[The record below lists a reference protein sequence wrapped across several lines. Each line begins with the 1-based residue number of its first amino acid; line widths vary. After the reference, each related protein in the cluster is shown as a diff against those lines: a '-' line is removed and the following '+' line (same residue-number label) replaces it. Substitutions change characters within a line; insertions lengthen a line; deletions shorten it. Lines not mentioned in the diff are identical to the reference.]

1 VRIVLLILGIWLLIN
16 VLFVVVV
23 APAVRRKY
31 QTAARRS
38 SDPNR
43 EAYPFD
49 GEQRLS
55 LRFIIISVAMTT
67 LFSLSPPITGAAAAV
82 RRAFRKRPP
91 SR

>member
-23 APAVRRKY
+23 APTVRRKY

-38 SDPNR
+38 PDPNN
-43 EAYPFD
+43 PFD

-55 LRFIIISVAMTT
+55 LRFIIVSVAMTT

-91 SR
+91 SC